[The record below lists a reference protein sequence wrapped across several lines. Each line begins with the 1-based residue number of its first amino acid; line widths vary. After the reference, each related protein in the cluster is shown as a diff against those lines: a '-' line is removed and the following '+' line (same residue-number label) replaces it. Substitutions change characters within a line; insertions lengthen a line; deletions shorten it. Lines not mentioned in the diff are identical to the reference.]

1 VVLLVAAVAVAWLGL
16 LAHNQLSLP
25 LAPLSAENLGP
36 LLVYAVL
43 AAWYVRS
50 RGGGTARAALAG
62 WALLNFGVGGVL
74 TVLPLPILP
83 FAPEQTLAH
92 YVAHVVYSVAQLPLL
107 AILAR
112 PRSSSDATRTSSVP
126 AGSRSSR

>member
-1 VVLLVAAVAVAWLGL
+1 MVLLVAAVAVAWLGL
-16 LAHNQLSLP
+16 LAHNQLSLR

-36 LLVYAVL
+36 LLVYAAL

-62 WALLNFGVGGVL
+62 WTLLNLGVGGVL

-83 FAPEQTLAH
+83 FVPEQTVAH

-107 AILAR
+107 AILVR
-112 PRSSSDATRTSSVP
+112 PRSSWAMV
-126 AGSRSSR
+126 